1 MCIRDRP
8 AAKAAGDPRVAE
20 YERRSKNPSPQ
31 VVGADLA
38 EADAAIQRGDWAK
51 AAIAYDRI
59 LVATKGGNALVL
71 NNMAYAQS
79 MLGNHDKARSFADQ
93 ALKLAPDNA
102 SVLDTA
108 GWVRFRSGQDLENAK
123 RLLRRAAEQAP
134 QNKTIQLHLA
144 EATRAGG

>member
-1 MCIRDRP
+1 MAR
-8 AAKAAGDPRVAE
+8 AAKAAGDPRAAD
-20 YERRSKNPSPQ
+20 YERRARSPTPQ
-31 VVGADLA
+31 VIGADLA

-51 AAIAYDRI
+51 AVVAYDRI
-59 LVATKGGNALVL
+59 LAGTKGGNALVL

-79 MLGNHDKARSFADQ
+79 MLGNHDKARNFADQ

-108 GWVRFRSGQDLENAK
+108 GWVRFRAGQDLDNAK
-123 RLLRRAAEQAP
+123 RLLRRAAEHAP
-134 QNKTIQLHLA
+134 QNKTVQMHLA